1 LARGANP
8 YLKSKGTLIALSKKT
23 AFISVPIKFGS
34 LGIAV
39 MLREYT
45 DYTDYAEKNGFSHGK
60 SVYPS
65 EIRQIRVQKDFNH
78 GNSRRPTKFGGIMF
92 L

>member
-1 LARGANP
+1 
-8 YLKSKGTLIALSKKT
+8 
-23 AFISVPIKFGS
+23 
-34 LGIAV
+34 

-60 SVYPS
+60 PVYPS

-78 GNSRRPTKFGGIMF
+78 GNSRRPTKFRGIMF
-92 L
+92 F